1 MMQILVCSNHSILDG
16 KYKTN
21 DKKTYLKNVDLVY
34 FGDKS
39 DDQDSTLENY
49 INYGTIL
56 GEGTTNARFWA
67 NEQPSEMNPRSLEIL
82 CRKIAEENRIHID
95 VIQVCFLWKQ
105 KLMKQAP
112 ELISGGLNMINAVG
126 QGSACP
132 PRLILME
139 YAYVVLFI

>member
-1 MMQILVCSNHSILDG
+1 M
-16 KYKTN
+16 
-21 DKKTYLKNVDLVY
+21 Y

-95 VIQVCFLWKQ
+95 VIQVSYL
-105 KLMKQAP
+105 
-112 ELISGGLNMINAVG
+112 
-126 QGSACP
+126 
-132 PRLILME
+132 
-139 YAYVVLFI
+139 